1 MEMRIRSPKLTD
13 SVINGTIA
21 SAHTPLAT
29 VVVTAATATSLLSE
43 TTHEKLP
50 PLAEILHIVPLHAT
64 KVLHHAA
71 RVANKGVKICT
82 GVVPKAHRDSYQDLH
97 EKMLGKS
104 NKKASEFSDCLLH
117 QIMFF
122 HQIKITHNSICLI
135 ADAAYAMDEE
145 IARTQSR
152 VTSAIIN
159 SSRKSQRS

>member
-1 MEMRIRSPKLTD
+1 M
-13 SVINGTIA
+13 
-21 SAHTPLAT
+21 
-29 VVVTAATATSLLSE
+29 
-43 TTHEKLP
+43 
-50 PLAEILHIVPLHAT
+50 PLHAT

-71 RVANKGVKICT
+71 RVANKGIKICP
-82 GVVPKAHRDSYQDLH
+82 GVVPKVHGDRYRDRYQDLH
-97 EKMLGKS
+97 EKKLGKS

-145 IARTQSR
+145 IARTQSC